1 MNVKSIATIATSLS
15 LLAGAPAIAGAE
27 VLPTG
32 PISVT
37 HATLSPAHDGS
48 AGPNYL
54 HLAFEN
60 HDDVPATKVVFE
72 VRGGWYPQRIVDVG
86 TFAPGVAIE
95 RAFLDYSG
103 APERDVDVVQV
114 DFSDGTSWN
123 RDDTGLELL

>member
-60 HDDVPATKVVFE
+60 HDDVPA
-72 VRGGWYPQRIVDVG
+72 
-86 TFAPGVAIE
+86 PGVAIE